1 MKAKLVIACSH
12 GLEGKHNHQ
21 VDSMLYDSPTSYIII
36 LFSSSLLFSSLV
48 LLT

>member
-21 VDSMLYDSPTSYIII
+21 VDSMLYDSPTSYIIP
-36 LFSSSLLFSSLV
+36 SSSPLLFSSLV